1 MTVLLVLMLRYRE
14 GVAVSYEDELGERF
28 DYAETGEG
36 RFIAARE
43 IVDYLQQY
51 GGYVPCGGYNE
62 DLDFWREQ

>member
-1 MTVLLVLMLRYRE
+1 M
-14 GVAVSYEDELGERF
+14 SYEDELGERF

-36 RFIAARE
+36 RYIAARE